1 MISFDGTDYFESLK
15 AAREAV
21 QHIRSGKGPVLI
33 HADVERLLP
42 HSSSDDHRK
51 YRPEDELK
59 SAKADK
65 DCLLKLGNYMLET
78 GLFHENEVN
87 ELWDDVKKEID
98 AAADWALAK
107 EDAKPE
113 DALLH
118 ILAPEETRNL
128 NYATKEPEEGNKA
141 VLVDAIN
148 HALHEE
154 MERNDKMMIFGE
166 DVADPKGGVFTA
178 TKGLSTKF
186 GDHRVFNSPLAEA
199 SIMGVAVGLA
209 TRGYKP
215 VVEIQFGDYIWP
227 AFMQIRNE
235 LATMRFRSNGGFT
248 APVVIRVAI
257 GGYIHGGLCHS
268 QNIEAFFAH
277 IPGLMIAY
285 PSTAAD
291 AKGLLKTACRME
303 DPVLFLE
310 HKGMYRLPYAA
321 GFEPD
326 KDYLLPFGKAK
337 VLKSGEDATIVTWGM
352 GCKDSLNAVKK
363 FEKENNKSVEL
374 IDLRTIAPWD
384 KEAVL
389 NSVRK
394 TGKLMIVHED
404 TLTLGFGAE
413 ISATISDE
421 AFKFLDA
428 PVMRVA
434 AKDSHIPYNSI
445 YEEVVLP
452 NESKIYETLKR
463 LTDF

>member
-1 MISFDGTDYFESLK
+1 MI
-15 AAREAV
+15 
-21 QHIRSGKGPVLI
+21 
-33 HADVERLLP
+33 
-42 HSSSDDHRK
+42 
-51 YRPEDELK
+51 
-59 SAKADK
+59 
-65 DCLLKLGNYMLET
+65 
-78 GLFHENEVN
+78 
-87 ELWDDVKKEID
+87 
-98 AAADWALAK
+98 
-107 EDAKPE
+107 
-113 DALLH
+113 
-118 ILAPEETRNL
+118 
-128 NYATKEPEEGNKA
+128 
-141 VLVDAIN
+141 
-148 HALHEE
+148 
-154 MERNDKMMIFGE
+154 IFGE

-227 AFMQIRNE
+227 AFMQVRNE
-235 LATMRFRSNGGFT
+235 LSTMRFRSNGGFT

-291 AKGLLKTACRME
+291 AKGLLKTACRIE

-310 HKGMYRLPYAA
+310 HKGMYRLPYAS
-321 GFEPD
+321 GFEPH

-337 VLKSGEDATIVTWGM
+337 LLKTGEDATIVTWGM
-352 GCKDSLNAVKK
+352 GCKDSLSAVKK
-363 FEKENNKSVEL
+363 FEKEYNKSIEL

-384 KEAVL
+384 RETVL

-413 ISATISDE
+413 ISATVSDE

-434 AKDSHIPYNSI
+434 AKDSHIPYNSV

-452 NESKIYETLKR
+452 NESKIFDTLKR